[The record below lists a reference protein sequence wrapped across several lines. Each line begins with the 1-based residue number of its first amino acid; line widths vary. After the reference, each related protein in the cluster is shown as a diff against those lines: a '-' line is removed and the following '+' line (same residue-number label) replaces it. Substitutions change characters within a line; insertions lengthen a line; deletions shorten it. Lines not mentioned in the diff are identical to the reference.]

1 MATKESVV
9 IENFLR
15 IADKDG
21 NDVDFTLNTAQRKL
35 DNELTGRDIVPKARQ
50 EGISSYVLARFTVKC
65 LGQRN
70 TRAVVISHD
79 KESTQRMLAKVRY
92 YLRNFKG
99 PKPIIKNDS
108 KNEITFPK
116 TNSAFYIGTAGA
128 RKFGRGDTITH
139 LHCSEVAYW
148 PDPKEITA
156 GLFQA
161 VPLSGELVIEST
173 GNGVGN
179 WYHKICMRA
188 AEGRGRYKLH
198 FFDWQSFPEYKIAL
212 SPEERGR
219 ILSTLSPDLE
229 EPELVSVYRLTP
241 EQLAWRR
248 MKLEELDYD
257 LHLFKQEYPLTL
269 DECFQ
274 ASGRS
279 IFRTVRYAADPNWK
293 KKDQYLHILD
303 GHPREGRTYSL
314 GADVSAGVGQD
325 RSVIEIICIE
335 DMEQVGEWSSDKIAP
350 DVFAIK
356 LAEVGEFFQ
365 HGFITVESN
374 NHGILTLSELSKIY
388 PPHLI
393 YKEQKSKS
401 ANTPTDAA
409 KLAQL
414 GHRTSVLSKPLMIG
428 KLRKLLVRD
437 LLIHSEVLRNELS
450 TFVELE
456 NGELGAEEGCFDDCV
471 IALSKAVFALERA
484 AMIQTSS
491 VAQAAVGTDPFKLDT
506 IIEEM
511 HNRRG
516 GFPISPQAAIIDG
529 EFSANID
536 A

>member
-1 MATKESVV
+1 MPTKESVV

-21 NDVDFTLNTAQRKL
+21 NDVDFTLNTAQRRL
-35 DNELTGRDIVPKARQ
+35 DNALTGRDIVPKARQ
-50 EGISSYVLARFTVKC
+50 EGISSYILARFTVKC

-139 LHCSEVAYW
+139 LHCSEAAYW
-148 PDPKEITA
+148 PDPKEVTT

-161 VPLSGELVIEST
+161 VPYSGELIIEST

-198 FFDWQSFPEYKIAL
+198 FFDWQSFPEYRLTLTPAQEEQLLGNL
-212 SPEERGR
+212 S
-219 ILSTLSPDLE
+219 IDLE
-229 EPELVSVYRLTP
+229 EPELVSIYGLTAG
-241 EQLAWRR
+241 QIAWRR

-257 LHLFKQEYPLTL
+257 LQKFKQEYPLTL

-279 IFRTVRYAADPNWK
+279 IFQFVRYVADPKWK
-293 KKDQYLHILD
+293 RRDQYLHVLE

-325 RSVIEIICIE
+325 RSVMEVICVE
-335 DMEQVGEWSSDKIAP
+335 DMEQVGEWISDKIAP

-356 LAEVGEFFQ
+356 VAEVGKIFQ
-365 HGFITVESN
+365 NAFVTVESN

-388 PPHLI
+388 PPYLI
-393 YKEQKSKS
+393 YREQRAKS
-401 ANTPTDAA
+401 ANTPTEAV

-414 GHRTSVLSKPLMIG
+414 GHRTTVISKPLMIG
-428 KLRKLLVRD
+428 KLRKLLVKD
-437 LLIHSEVLRNELS
+437 LLIHSEILRNELS
-450 TFVELE
+450 TFIESE

-471 IALSKAVFALERA
+471 IALSKAAFALERA
-484 AMIQTSS
+484 AMLGVSPI
-491 VAQAAVGTDPFKLDT
+491 AQGQGQVDPFKLDA

-511 HNRRG
+511 QGRKR
-516 GFPISPQAAIIDG
+516 GFPIGPQAIIDG